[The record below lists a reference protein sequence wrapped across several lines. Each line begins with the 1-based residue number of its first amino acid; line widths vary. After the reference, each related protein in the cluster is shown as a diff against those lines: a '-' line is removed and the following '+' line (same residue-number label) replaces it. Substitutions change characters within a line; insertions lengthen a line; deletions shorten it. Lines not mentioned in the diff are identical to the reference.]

1 MSKLSK
7 IYGLK
12 NESPMTPVKGN
23 GWNKPGYLP
32 GVTDPK
38 SPLRPGQ
45 KRRPGQQTSKM
56 GQTGALGQ
64 TTQEAAPVQTNEDHG
79 AAMDAIGELS
89 ELVGRYTHSSMD
101 NATLARDLVKW
112 FRDNLKSIEQAL
124 GVTPESDGEEGGLDI
139 DSVKPG

>member
-12 NESPMTPVKGN
+12 NEGPMTPVKGD

-45 KRRPGQQTSKM
+45 KRRPGQQQT
-56 GQTGALGQ
+56 TGAMGQ
-64 TTQEAAPVQTNEDHG
+64 TTQEAAPPQAVEDHG
-79 AAMDAIGELS
+79 AAMDAIGELA
-89 ELVGRYTHSSMD
+89 ELVDRQGMIDDSS
-101 NATLARDLVKW
+101 LARKLVHW
-112 FRDNLKSIEQAL
+112 FKENIGTIERAL
-124 GVTPESDGEEGGLDI
+124 GREGDPDRDDDSVDI
-139 DSVKPG
+139 DSVRPG